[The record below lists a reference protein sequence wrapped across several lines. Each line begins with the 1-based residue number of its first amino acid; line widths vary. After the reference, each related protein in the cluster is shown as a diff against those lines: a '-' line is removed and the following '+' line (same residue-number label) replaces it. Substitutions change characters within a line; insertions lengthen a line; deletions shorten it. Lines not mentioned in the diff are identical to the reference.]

1 LLSRD
6 LPAPLAFAAMLTGLK
21 SPAEFAANFDLDRAE
36 VLASLESVDFVTTFH
51 AERVTDI
58 VRIIRSRVYGKGGDF
73 TIESLDASERTAL
86 QEIGAEI
93 RLLSLVPGKSTTA
106 ILEKSR
112 S

>member
-1 LLSRD
+1 
-6 LPAPLAFAAMLTGLK
+6 MITGLK
-21 SPAEFAANFDLDRAE
+21 SPAELAATSELDRAE
-36 VLASLESVDFVTTFH
+36 VLAALECVDFVTTFD

-58 VRIIRSRVYGKGGDF
+58 VPIIRSQVYAKGGDY